1 MQDAQLDTG
10 ADYFDQTVQKSPFSS
25 VVTFMEQELRK
36 IDRGRLFVYKQRDLM
51 VGKLL
56 QFGVL
61 SEVTCQNIP
70 RGYTI
75 DQLERQLL
83 RTRLVLNGESLLY
96 SFSSSDMVVLDNKKN
111 RFCGSAAMIG
121 FPEAEVLVIIGF
133 QASELPF

>member
-1 MQDAQLDTG
+1 MQEAQQDTG

-56 QFGVL
+56 QFGVM

-75 DQLERQLL
+75 D
-83 RTRLVLNGESLLY
+83 
-96 SFSSSDMVVLDNKKN
+96 
-111 RFCGSAAMIG
+111 
-121 FPEAEVLVIIGF
+121 
-133 QASELPF
+133 